1 MCVCG
6 CVGVHITG
14 RYMSSIVSLQQF
26 EVKQGDIEIL
36 GKIGNGISGE
46 VFRMKFKP
54 TGAIMAAKVSTAL
67 ILLLLNNLPTPGW
80 K

>member
-1 MCVCG
+1 
-6 CVGVHITG
+6 
-14 RYMSSIVSLQQF
+14 MSLAHCFTSCLPQQF
-26 EVKQGDIEIL
+26 ELKQGDIEIL

-54 TGAIMAAKVSTAL
+54 TGAIMAAKVSTAPF
-67 ILLLLNNLPTPGW
+67 LLLLNNSPTPGW